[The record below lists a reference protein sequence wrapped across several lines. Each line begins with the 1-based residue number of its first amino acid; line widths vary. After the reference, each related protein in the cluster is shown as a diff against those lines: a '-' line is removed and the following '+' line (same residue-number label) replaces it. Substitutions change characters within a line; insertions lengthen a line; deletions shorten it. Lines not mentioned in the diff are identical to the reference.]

1 MDTDLEV
8 KSNGELENEHLW
20 HAVQHTIGTD
30 FSRKENG
37 GTVLTSDNSGNVY
50 KGAFDPNCSGTDE
63 KWKIHHPSN
72 AFGANQNED
81 PTADKY
87 YFGENAHGDGAF
99 DGKVVPDEMNEVI
112 LDSIQ
117 DRPMTWNLWNVVR
130 HYAYFKYFKNLHRA
144 LGSEHAAWQELENYT
159 KKIVKGIYRTFK

>member
-1 MDTDLEV
+1 M
-8 KSNGELENEHLW
+8 KSNGKIETEHLW

-30 FSRKENG
+30 FSKREYG

-81 PTADKY
+81 PVEDKY
-87 YFGENAHGDGAF
+87 HLGYKTHGNTTF
-99 DGKVVPDEMNEVI
+99 PSVVPSGMNDKI
-112 LDSIQ
+112 LE
-117 DRPMTWNLWNVVR
+117 TL
-130 HYAYFKYFKNLHRA
+130 
-144 LGSEHAAWQELENYT
+144 
-159 KKIVKGIYRTFK
+159 